1 VIVTVTPNPSIDRTV
16 EIDRLER
23 GALIRARR
31 SSAEAAGK
39 GLNVS
44 CALAAQG
51 VATVAVLP
59 LAAATATTY
68 LGLLADATPIA
79 AVPIAGSIRI
89 NVSLIEAD
97 GTVTKVNEPGPALDA
112 ADVAGLLTAAAG
124 VPDAA
129 WILGCG
135 SLPPGA
141 PVDFYARLARLG
153 SPDRRVA
160 VDTGGEALSAAVSA
174 GVALVKPNRA
184 ELEELVGCTLSTLG
198 DVVAAARKLIDRGCD
213 AVLVSLGADGA
224 LYVDADG
231 TVHAEAPIDD
241 VVNTV
246 GAGDAL
252 LAGFV
257 AAGGRGAGLANAI
270 AWSVAAV
277 RSPGTRMCPVTVADR
292 AAVIV
297 HGRLDPA
304 RRLQG

>member
-1 VIVTVTPNPSIDRTV
+1 MIVTVTPNPSIDRTV

-51 VATVAVLP
+51 IATVAVLP
-59 LAAATATTY
+59 LAGETATSY

-89 NVSLIEAD
+89 NLSLIEAD

-112 ADVAGLLTAAAG
+112 ADVDALLFAAGG
-124 VPDAA
+124 VPDTA

-141 PVDFYARLARLG
+141 PGDFYARLAALG
-153 SPDRRVA
+153 SPVRRVA
-160 VDTGGEALSAAVSA
+160 VDASGEALSAAVSA

-198 DVVAAARKLIDRGCD
+198 DVVAGAQTLIARGCD

-224 LYVDADG
+224 VCVDADAAL
-231 TVHAEAPIDD
+231 HAEAPINDAI
-241 VVNTV
+241 NTV

-257 AAGGRGAGLANAI
+257 AAGGGHAGLLT
-270 AWSVAAV
+270 
-277 RSPGTRMCPVTVADR
+277 G
-292 AAVIV
+292 
-297 HGRLDPA
+297 
-304 RRLQG
+304 